1 MKVLQIL
8 LIGAAL
14 FSGILLLIGFFSP
27 TAVLWWMDYQ
37 NRIRV
42 LKIYGSIFILSIIV
56 YYLLFS
62 AESVP

>member
-8 LIGAAL
+8 LLGVVF
-14 FSGILLLIGFFSP
+14 FSGLLLIIGLFSP
-27 TAVLWWMDYQ
+27 TVVLWWMAYQ

-42 LKIYGSIFILSIIV
+42 LKIYGSIFILSAMG

-62 AESVP
+62 SESVL